1 MRRIL
6 ITLLMFYSASATEVL
21 YWFDED
27 RKKYVKREYFDAK
40 LDAYVYSSSHT
51 SSKKMILTQGV
62 VICFLDTPSE
72 FILKEIETA
81 YSLALIKKIDIGT
94 TYYLFKVGDKEK
106 SLSVA
111 NEIKKDKRIRYA
123 YPDWQ
128 IIF

>member
-1 MRRIL
+1 
-6 ITLLMFYSASATEVL
+6 MFYSAGAAEAL

-51 SSKKMILTQGV
+51 TSSKKMILTQGV
-62 VICFLDTPSE
+62 VICFLDTPSD
-72 FILKEIETA
+72 FVLKDIESA

>member
-1 MRRIL
+1 
-6 ITLLMFYSASATEVL
+6 MFCSADATEVL

-27 RKKYVKREYFDAK
+27 RKTYVKREYFDAK
-40 LDAYVYSSSHT
+40 LDAYVYASSHT
-51 SSKKMILTQGV
+51 SSKKMVLTQGI

-72 FILKEIETA
+72 FVLKEIESA
-81 YSLALIKKIDIGT
+81 YSLVQIKKIDIGT
-94 TYYLFKVGDKEK
+94 SYYLFKVKDKEK
-106 SLSVA
+106 SLSIA